1 MKQEILTLVLI
12 VLCVSGCAHMTVD
25 NITDKYL
32 FTISTDTKNTI
43 YETENA
49 KDSSKIEI
57 ILKGIVTNLDSK
69 FVTKTTNSVRDNI
82 IINIEIIDYNI
93 MLKRIPPTRH
103 WVTYKVD
110 VIDNKNK
117 KVLGSR
123 IFEDGQPSI
132 SDIVEEMTNNIY
144 TFCIQ
149 TIREKLN

>member
-1 MKQEILTLVLI
+1 
-12 VLCVSGCAHMTVD
+12 
-25 NITDKYL
+25 
-32 FTISTDTKNTI
+32 
-43 YETENA
+43 
-49 KDSSKIEI
+49 
-57 ILKGIVTNLDSK
+57 
-69 FVTKTTNSVRDNI
+69 
-82 IINIEIIDYNI
+82 

-110 VIDNKNK
+110 LIDKNIK

-149 TIREKLN
+149 TVREKLN